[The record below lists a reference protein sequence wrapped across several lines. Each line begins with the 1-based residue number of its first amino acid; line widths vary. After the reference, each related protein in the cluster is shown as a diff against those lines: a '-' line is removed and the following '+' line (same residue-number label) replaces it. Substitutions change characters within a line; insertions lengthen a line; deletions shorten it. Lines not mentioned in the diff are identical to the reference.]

1 MWAKLKV
8 SMEGFSATPAR
19 PGPLLLLLFEIRP
32 EPVDGLLTAV
42 AHDEWFALFDP
53 EYWNKKQAQI
63 LVHTLIGRLIQPAH
77 RTPARILIQDLFF
90 R

>member
-1 MWAKLKV
+1 
-8 SMEGFSATPAR
+8 MEGFSATPAR
-19 PGPLLLLLFEIRP
+19 PGPLHLLLFEIRP
-32 EPVDGLLTAV
+32 EPVAGLLTAV
-42 AHDEWFALFDP
+42 AHAERFALFDP

-63 LVHTLIGRLIQPAH
+63 VVHTLIGRLIQPAQ